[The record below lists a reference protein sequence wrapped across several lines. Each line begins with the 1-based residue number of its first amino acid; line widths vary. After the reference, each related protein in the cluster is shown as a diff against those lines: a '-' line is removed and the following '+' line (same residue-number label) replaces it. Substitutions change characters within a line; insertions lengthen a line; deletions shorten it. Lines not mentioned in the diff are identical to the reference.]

1 MCFTIGRVSLRVFAS
16 YALAH
21 LPGCSDILVP
31 PRHTEQH
38 LRGFFVRRVFL
49 FFAAVLRSWRVRKNW
64 REGKKGK
71 AKGGFSFFL
80 SFSLPFGRGRGA
92 ETEDEAGKE
101 RGGQNLGNVGGFF
114 IWCASDSGTLG
125 IASVPMSLRGN
136 PSKGIEEGRLRGWW
150 GELFSFYK
158 LVQFF
163 LKKRV
168 NTAETGCVYADS
180 GPD

>member
-1 MCFTIGRVSLRVFAS
+1 
-16 YALAH
+16 
-21 LPGCSDILVP
+21 
-31 PRHTEQH
+31 
-38 LRGFFVRRVFL
+38 
-49 FFAAVLRSWRVRKNW
+49 
-64 REGKKGK
+64 
-71 AKGGFSFFL
+71 
-80 SFSLPFGRGRGA
+80 
-92 ETEDEAGKE
+92 
-101 RGGQNLGNVGGFF
+101 
-114 IWCASDSGTLG
+114 
-125 IASVPMSLRGN
+125 MSLRGN